1 MKRLIMVSNR
11 LPISITE
18 QDDQITYSKS
28 VGGLATGLDSLN
40 IKSEMHW
47 IGWPG
52 IHPENEHKKQKI
64 TKELESLHIHPVYLT
79 EEQKHY
85 YYEGYSNS
93 TIWPL
98 FHYFFVY
105 TQYDNR
111 YWETYK
117 NVNQLF
123 LEEVKKVAKPDDL
136 IWVHDYHLMLL
147 PGMLREHLPDCRI
160 GFFLHIPFPSYE
172 LFRVLPE
179 RADILQGLLGA
190 DLVGFHTFEYMRHFI
205 SSVYR
210 ILGLEFTV
218 NEAMFKNRPIR
229 VDNFPMGINYDLYH
243 NAVEDPE
250 VQTHIEHFSQQF
262 KNKKIIFSVDRLDYS
277 KGILHRLQAYDRFLD
292 TYPVYRKNV
301 VLILLV
307 VPSRGNVEKYQ
318 DLKTKIDEYA
328 GYLNGKYSD
337 INWAPVHYLY
347 RSFDIKHLCALYY
360 ISDIALVT
368 PLRDGMNLIAKE
380 YIATKKNKPGVLILS
395 EMTGAIIELNEAL
408 RVNPN
413 NIEEIKD
420 TLFFALNIP
429 EPEQMERI
437 EKMQNILGR
446 QTNTKWT
453 KDFFTELE
461 NIGWIRKSIGEKYID
476 QTNRK
481 TIADAY
487 RKAKKR
493 LLLLDYD
500 GTLTGFTRDPYKAIP
515 DERLKN
521 LINQLIASKKNQVV
535 IISGRDR
542 KFLEQC
548 FPHSELMLISE
559 HGSFIRKQGKW
570 IKEFTTQNNM
580 WKEEIAELIQNITD
594 RTPGSFIEIKEASIV
609 WHYRKTDL
617 WLADLRIKQLLDT
630 LIYPCTRLNLQIM
643 KGNKII
649 EVKYPGVDKGSA
661 ATGMVNSVAA
671 DFILAAGDDTTD
683 EDMFRVLP
691 EKAITIKIGGYS
703 QNANYYLNSH
713 NEFIDFLETLTQD
726 TTVTNN
732 E

>member
-1 MKRLIMVSNR
+1 MKRLIIISNR
-11 LPISITE
+11 LPVSITDNE
-18 QDDQITYSKS
+18 EGISYTKS

-40 IKSEMHW
+40 FQTEMHW

-52 IHPENEHKKQKI
+52 IHPDDAGKKQKI
-64 TKELESLHIHPVYLT
+64 SRDLKNQNIHPVFLSA
-79 EEQKHY
+79 EQISY

-105 TQYDNR
+105 TEYDAR
-111 YWETYK
+111 FWETYK
-117 NVNQLF
+117 SVNQLF
-123 LEEVKKVAKPDDL
+123 LEEVKKVVQPDDL
-136 IWVHDYHLMLL
+136 IWIHDYHLMLL
-147 PGMLREHLPDCRI
+147 PGMLRDHLPDCRI

-179 RADILQGLLGA
+179 RAEILQGLLGA

-218 NEAMFKNRPIR
+218 NETIHKNRPVR

-243 NAVEDPE
+243 NIAEDPE
-250 VQTHIEHFSQQF
+250 TRMHIERYSQQF
-262 KNKKIIFSVDRLDYS
+262 KNKTIIFSVDRLDYS
-277 KGILHRLQAYDRFLD
+277 KGILHRLQAYDRFLE

-307 VPSRGNVEKYQ
+307 VPSRDNVEKYQ

-360 ISDIALVT
+360 ISDVALVT

-380 YIATKKNKPGVLILS
+380 YVATKKNKPGVLILS

-429 EPEQMERI
+429 ESEQIQRL
-437 EKMQNILGR
+437 EKMQQVLSR
-446 QTNTKWT
+446 QTNARWT
-453 KDFFTELE
+453 SDFFSELN
-461 NIGWIRKSIGEKYID
+461 NIGLIRKKISGKYID
-476 QTNRK
+476 AGNRNS
-481 TIADAY
+481 IINAY
-487 RKAKKR
+487 QNKRKR
-493 LLLLDYD
+493 LFLLDYD
-500 GTLTGFTRDPYKAIP
+500 GTLTGFAKDPYKAVP
-515 DERLKN
+515 DEKLKI
-521 LINQLIASKKNQVV
+521 LISQLIASSRNKVV

-542 KFLEQC
+542 KFLEQY
-548 FPHSELMLISE
+548 FPQSELILVAE

-570 IKEFTTQNNM
+570 TRKFSRQKHA
-580 WKEEIAELIQNITD
+580 WKEEISELIQPITD
-594 RTPGSFIEIKEASIV
+594 RTPGSSIEIKEASIV

-617 WLADLRIKQLLDT
+617 WLADLRVKQLLDT
-630 LIYPCTRLNLQIM
+630 LIYPCTRLKLQIM
-643 KGNKII
+643 KGNKIVEI
-649 EVKYPGVDKGSA
+649 KYPGVNKGA
-661 ATGMVNSVAA
+661 AAISML
-671 DFILAAGDDTTD
+671 DFFPSDYILAAGDDTTD
-683 EDMFRVLP
+683 EDMFMVLP
-691 EKAITIKIGGYS
+691 DKAITIKIGGYS
-703 QNANYYLNSH
+703 QNAKYYLHSH
-713 NEFIDFLETLTQD
+713 NEFIEFLECLTQD
-726 TTVTNN
+726 KTSLT
-732 E
+732 